1 MVLRD
6 ARNDFEAERAEL
18 EAVLASRI
26 FARAPSLSR
35 ILSYVCHKYF
45 EGDTDSIKE
54 YNIGVEALGRGPN
67 FQPSSDSIV
76 RVEFSR
82 LRKRLQEFYQTE
94 GKDRTLELQVAP
106 SGYTPRFV
114 RRDKGP
120 AENGEDRNGQPA
132 MKSERVEPPAH
143 EPATLPVSGHV
154 EPAAG
159 TSRPHLKFSL
169 RVVGLAALL
178 LAVLAGLIFGLLHL
192 AAGGDGETTV
202 AAGISSLTAGS
213 PKTENL
219 PRAAEPGAGLREAI
233 RIAVGSTLPKYVDVN
248 GQTWMGDRWFEGGT
262 AINRTDRRV
271 LGTLDP
277 HLYQTA
283 RQGRFQYKIPL
294 APGLYELRLHF
305 AEIVLGESTLESSA
319 DGVRRFDIT
328 LNGQLLVNGLD
339 IVSDAGGPNMVDE
352 KIFVGVSPA
361 EDGFL
366 HLGFSPFRD
375 VALLCGIEILP
386 SDGKKMNPVRIVTGS
401 RAHYD
406 SSQAFWSADRYFRGG
421 NIARRSAPV
430 QATDPVLYATERWG
444 NFTYVIP
451 VAKGTYTL
459 RLKFAESYFVE
470 PNVPPGARLFDVYC
484 NGVALLRNFDIL
496 KEAGRPNYAID
507 KVFKG
512 VTPNAQDKLIVS
524 FVPVQDYAII
534 NAIEVVQE

>member
-1 MVLRD
+1 MVPREGP
-6 ARNDFEAERAEL
+6 RSNFEAERAEL
-18 EAVLASRI
+18 EAVLSSRI
-26 FARAPSLSR
+26 FTRAPSLSR
-35 ILSYVCHKYF
+35 ILSYVCQKYF
-45 EGDTDSIKE
+45 EGDTNSIKE
-54 YNIGVEALGRGPN
+54 YNIGVEALGRGPD
-67 FQPSSDSIV
+67 FQPSTDSIV

-94 GKDRTLELQVAP
+94 GKDRPLELQLAP
-106 SGYTPRFV
+106 SGYMPRFV

-120 AENGEDRNGQPA
+120 AANGENGNGQPA
-132 MKSERVEPPAH
+132 IKSERVEPPA
-143 EPATLPVSGHV
+143 P
-154 EPAAG
+154 EPAALTAGG
-159 TSRPHLKFSL
+159 TSHPRLQFSP
-169 RVVGLAALL
+169 RVFGLAVLL
-178 LAVLAGLIFGLLHL
+178 LAVLAGLVYGLFHL
-192 AAGGDGETTV
+192 AAGGDGEATV
-202 AAGISSLTAGS
+202 AAGVTSVTTGSSKPGD
-213 PKTENL
+213 L
-219 PRAAEPGAGLREAI
+219 PRPPEPGAGSREAI
-233 RIAVGSTLPKYVDVN
+233 RISVGSTLPKYIDVN
-248 GQTWMGDRWFEGGT
+248 GHTWLGDRWFEGGT
-262 AINRTDRRV
+262 AITRTDRRV

-294 APGLYELRLHF
+294 APGRYELRLHF
-305 AEIVLGESTLESSA
+305 AEIVLGESTVESSA

-328 LNGQLLVNGLD
+328 LNGQLLLNGLD
-339 IVSDAGGPNMVDE
+339 IVSDAGGPNMVNE

-375 VALLCGIEILP
+375 VALLNGIEILP
-386 SDGKKMNPVRIVTGS
+386 SDGKKMHPVRIVTGS

-406 SSQAFWSADRYFRGG
+406 SSEAFWSADRYFRGG
-421 NIARRSAPV
+421 NIARRSAHV
-430 QATDPVLYATERWG
+430 QATDPGLYATERWG

-451 VAKGTYTL
+451 VAKGRYTL
-459 RLKFAESYFVE
+459 TLKFAESYFVE

-512 VTPNAQDKLIVS
+512 VSPNAQDKLIIS